1 MERFPQLMGIGA
13 LLTVFMLGLF
23 DVVGFWGVGVT

>member
-13 LLTVFMLGLF
+13 LLTVVMLDVF
-23 DVVGFWGVGVT
+23 DVLGFWA